1 MYPEENDVTASA
13 PGVAVNGGDDVAGL
27 VFDNATER
35 PPVVKP
41 CSLGIELIDSCVK
54 KRIELRFGFTAWF
67 DDVHDGPPPWPRT
80 SLTYHDTGRLA
91 FSRDFRLRLVEH
103 YVRPGRACR
112 SRGARRRRLRK
123 NRFNRDRDA
132 GGSRAWAGARAR
144 RHPRCASPAGYEA
157 RQNRAAGFRC
167 HTGWRA

>member
-67 DDVHDGPPPWPRT
+67 DDVRVHD
-80 SLTYHDTGRLA
+80 
-91 FSRDFRLRLVEH
+91 
-103 YVRPGRACR
+103 
-112 SRGARRRRLRK
+112 
-123 NRFNRDRDA
+123 
-132 GGSRAWAGARAR
+132 
-144 RHPRCASPAGYEA
+144 
-157 RQNRAAGFRC
+157 RAAALAKYEFDLSRYRSPGILA
-167 HTGWRA
+167 GLPASIG